1 MLILGASLPSQ
12 VNTNW
17 QTYIMIAIYFII
29 LLIIGYYGYKQA
41 TGNLSEYMLGG
52 RNIGPYITA
61 LSAGASD
68 MSGWMIM
75 GLPGSV
81 YSTGLSAIWITIGL
95 TLGAYVNYLIVAPR
109 LRVYTEVAGDA
120 ITLPDFFK
128 NRLNDKENIIK
139 IISGLIIVVFFT
151 LYTHSGFVSGGKLF
165 ESAFGLNYH
174 FGLLL
179 VAVIVIAYTF
189 FGGYLAVS
197 ITDFF
202 QGVIMLI
209 AMVMV
214 PIVAMLQLND
224 WDTFSRVAE
233 MKPTNMDLF
242 RGTTTLGIIS
252 LFAWG
257 LGYFGQPHI
266 IVRFMS
272 IKSHK
277 MLPKA
282 RRLGIS
288 WMTVGLLGAV
298 GVGLT
303 GIAFIPDNHVKMDDP
318 ETLFI
323 IMSQI
328 LFHPLVGGF
337 LLAAILAA
345 IMSTISSQL
354 LVTSSSLTEDFYK
367 LIRGEERAKS
377 HQKEF
382 VLVGRLSVLAVA
394 IVAIAIAW
402 SPNDTILNLV
412 GNAWAGFGASF
423 SPLVLF
429 SLYWKKLTRAGAISG
444 MVAGALVVIIWIVWI
459 KPLAGIN
466 EIFGMYEIIP
476 GFLVS
481 VIVTYVVSLLTQ
493 HPGDFVERDIEK
505 VKSIVREK

>member
-17 QTYIMIAIYFII
+17 QTYIMIAVYFII

-68 MSGWMIM
+68 MSGWMMM

-214 PIVAMLQLND
+214 PIVAMLQLNG

>member
-1 MLILGASLPSQ
+1 
-12 VNTNW
+12 
-17 QTYIMIAIYFII
+17 
-29 LLIIGYYGYKQA
+29 
-41 TGNLSEYMLGG
+41 
-52 RNIGPYITA
+52 
-61 LSAGASD
+61 
-68 MSGWMIM
+68 
-75 GLPGSV
+75 
-81 YSTGLSAIWITIGL
+81 
-95 TLGAYVNYLIVAPR
+95 
-109 LRVYTEVAGDA
+109 
-120 ITLPDFFK
+120 
-128 NRLNDKENIIK
+128 
-139 IISGLIIVVFFT
+139 
-151 LYTHSGFVSGGKLF
+151 
-165 ESAFGLNYH
+165 
-174 FGLLL
+174 
-179 VAVIVIAYTF
+179 
-189 FGGYLAVS
+189 
-197 ITDFF
+197 
-202 QGVIMLI
+202 
-209 AMVMV
+209 
-214 PIVAMLQLND
+214 
-224 WDTFSRVAE
+224 
-233 MKPTNMDLF
+233 
-242 RGTTTLGIIS
+242 
-252 LFAWG
+252 
-257 LGYFGQPHI
+257 
-266 IVRFMS
+266 
-272 IKSHK
+272 

-303 GIAFIPDNHVKMDDP
+303 GIAFIPDNHIKMDDP

-367 LIRGEERAKS
+367 LIRGEERVKT

-382 VLVGRLSVLAVA
+382 VLVGRLSVLVVA

-444 MVAGALVVIIWIVWI
+444 MVAGALVVIIWIAWI
-459 KPLAGIN
+459 KPLASIN

-476 GFLVS
+476 GFIIS